1 MLVLAVASVAW
12 SLHGTGVSAAS
23 LVEGWGNAR
32 EILAGLFPPRTD
44 GELLR
49 SVGAAVVETL
59 QISIAALFFG
69 TAMGLA
75 LALPMAGNIGA
86 PAWLALPAR
95 WTATVFRSVPEL
107 LWALVFV
114 AAVGLGPAAGVYA
127 ISLHA
132 AGLLAK
138 LVSEQLEAVDAAPVE
153 AVRLTGATKLATA
166 VLAIVP
172 QARNNIASLVLYQWE
187 CNIRG
192 SAIIGFVGAGGI
204 GQALGISMRLFRY
217 EELATLMI
225 ALLVLVLSVD
235 RISRFLRGR
244 MGAATR

>member
-1 MLVLAVASVAW
+1 ATPGRSWPGCSRRGPTGNCCGRSAPPW
-12 SLHGTGVSAAS
+12 SRRCRSRSRPSSSAPPW
-23 LVEGWGNAR
+23 GWPSPCRWRATSAR
-32 EILAGLFPPRTD
+32 PR
-44 GELLR
+44 GSR
-49 SVGAAVVETL
+49 SV
-59 QISIAALFFG
+59 
-69 TAMGLA
+69 
-75 LALPMAGNIGA
+75 
-86 PAWLALPAR
+86 AR